1 MSGNGTKIAHCSV
14 SHTSVLLYG
23 NIIMFKVYV
32 STFAGGRDKPM
43 NTRDVLVF
51 RLAENKKGR
60 HQFFLNVV

>member
-1 MSGNGTKIAHCSV
+1 
-14 SHTSVLLYG
+14 
-23 NIIMFKVYV
+23 MFKVSV

-60 HQFFLNVV
+60 HQFFLNVVWS